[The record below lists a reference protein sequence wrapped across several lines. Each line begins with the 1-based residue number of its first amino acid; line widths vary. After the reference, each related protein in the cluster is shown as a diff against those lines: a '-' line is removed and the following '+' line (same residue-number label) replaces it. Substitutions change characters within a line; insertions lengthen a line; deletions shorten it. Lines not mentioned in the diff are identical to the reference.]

1 MPLLFVGIILII
13 LLTVVLYKKF
23 SKSNRRFGGFFLF
36 LSTLVIWICSFNQYV
51 HIANYADEVGTSP
64 SIILGEFGNIL
75 SWIEI
80 IFLSTGLCYL
90 FFKLILAKK

>member
-36 LSTLVIWICSFNQYV
+36 LSTLVIWICSFNQLMDTNTPIIYGNGLLENNIQTMSTNPV
-51 HIANYADEVGTSP
+51 SDYFTSHKYHYRGGYWT
-64 SIILGEFGNIL
+64 IV
-75 SWIEI
+75 
-80 IFLSTGLCYL
+80 
-90 FFKLILAKK
+90 